1 MLGDVQ
7 RIMATVIGILAA
19 AVAALVLVGMIDG
32 ADPNFSKGRSSTE
45 SVFTQEVVGG
55 FALLALGVAIIGC
68 IAVARGKRV
77 GLPLITLMIAPILVV
92 VWWLAYAGERAS

>member
-1 MLGDVQ
+1 MLGGVQ
-7 RIMATVIGILAA
+7 RLIATVISILVA

-32 ADPNFSKGRSSTE
+32 ADPNFSKGRSSTW
-45 SVFTQEVVGG
+45 SVIIQEVVGG

-77 GLPLITLMIAPILVV
+77 GLPLITLVIAFVLVV
-92 VWWLAYAGERAS
+92 VWLFTYAGERTS